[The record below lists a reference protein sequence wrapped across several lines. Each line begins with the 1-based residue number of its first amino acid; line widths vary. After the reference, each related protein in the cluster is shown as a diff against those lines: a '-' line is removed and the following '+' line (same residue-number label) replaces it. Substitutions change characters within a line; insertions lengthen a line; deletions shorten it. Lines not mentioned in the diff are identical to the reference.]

1 MKLGKVDLAFDS
13 LFPKTPT
20 SRAIPFEEINVDRV
34 KQVAHKYNLTA
45 FDLATF
51 NDFVSFVSFE
61 PSKYTFT
68 KLAFV
73 AAFRFFIAKFDQ

>member
-13 LFPKTPT
+13 LFPKAPA
-20 SRAIPFEEINVDRV
+20 SRAAFEEINVDRV
-34 KQVAHKYNLTA
+34 KQVAQKYSLTA
-45 FDLATF
+45 FDLTTF